1 MPYKPSPNTQCQ
13 HRSQLNR
20 RCRLPIAPTHPA
32 LCAFHARA
40 AAQAETR
47 QNAQLV
53 ATELLAGTENFSTPA
68 NVNLFLGNLL
78 KNFANH
84 QVSRR
89 DATTLAYIS
98 QLLLNS
104 HSVMHRQAKDA
115 QAAAT
120 AAKAA
125 EPQRIVIDMPRPNRG
140 HLDDPPSNRS
150 DGSSTPASSCNG
162 TTPAPTSSC
171 SGGSSDPLF
180 SPSSSAGE
188 SSDSHASSTAP
199 LQAPTTR
206 IGTTLST
213 TPSLTPTTQITTPPE
228 NCHPERSE
236 GSAFPPGQPHVNDPA
251 TPNTPTPNIP
261 PPHANKVLYHPD
273 DDDPANRSYPLP
285 TRSLQ
290 RVYGFSDRFRRHR
303 YGATQHFSPLT
314 ARHAPLVHPERRLR
328 RSAFHSP
335 LATPHSPLL
344 PSERYLSAA
353 IIASSIQPAVK
364 TKHSQQS
371 PARQRR
377 NLRRK
382 RSNPATPRPSTLSA
396 TLLDSAAT
404 AVQANAAPNLMI
416 SLFGK
421 NEPVEPSLLDKLKA
435 SVSKTK
441 AALSET
447 VDTIFQGQRKIDPA
461 LLKQLETALLSAD
474 IGVATTKE
482 ILQSIREKLD
492 RSALSDAS
500 QLKREIKSHIVRIL
514 NTPKPPATPSTNGTG
529 TRVIFIVG
537 VNGAG
542 KTTSIGKLANR
553 LKQEGRSVVLC
564 AADTFRA
571 AAIEQLAIWAERN
584 GIEMIKQKFG
594 ADPAA
599 VVYDAVA
606 AAKARGADIVIV
618 DTAGRL
624 HTKSN
629 LMAELEK
636 MKRTAAKVIPG
647 APHEVLLVLDATT
660 GQNGLAQAR
669 EFTST
674 VGVTGIILTKLDGT
688 AKGGI
693 VVPISRELNL
703 PIRFVGTGEQIN
715 DMVPF
720 DAETYADSLFT

>member
-1 MPYKPSPNTQCQ
+1 
-13 HRSQLNR
+13 
-20 RCRLPIAPTHPA
+20 
-32 LCAFHARA
+32 
-40 AAQAETR
+40 
-47 QNAQLV
+47 
-53 ATELLAGTENFSTPA
+53 
-68 NVNLFLGNLL
+68 
-78 KNFANH
+78 
-84 QVSRR
+84 
-89 DATTLAYIS
+89 
-98 QLLLNS
+98 
-104 HSVMHRQAKDA
+104 
-115 QAAAT
+115 
-120 AAKAA
+120 
-125 EPQRIVIDMPRPNRG
+125 
-140 HLDDPPSNRS
+140 
-150 DGSSTPASSCNG
+150 
-162 TTPAPTSSC
+162 
-171 SGGSSDPLF
+171 
-180 SPSSSAGE
+180 
-188 SSDSHASSTAP
+188 
-199 LQAPTTR
+199 
-206 IGTTLST
+206 
-213 TPSLTPTTQITTPPE
+213 
-228 NCHPERSE
+228 
-236 GSAFPPGQPHVNDPA
+236 
-251 TPNTPTPNIP
+251 
-261 PPHANKVLYHPD
+261 
-273 DDDPANRSYPLP
+273 
-285 TRSLQ
+285 
-290 RVYGFSDRFRRHR
+290 
-303 YGATQHFSPLT
+303 
-314 ARHAPLVHPERRLR
+314 
-328 RSAFHSP
+328 
-335 LATPHSPLL
+335 
-344 PSERYLSAA
+344 
-353 IIASSIQPAVK
+353 
-364 TKHSQQS
+364 
-371 PARQRR
+371 
-377 NLRRK
+377 
-382 RSNPATPRPSTLSA
+382 
-396 TLLDSAAT
+396 
-404 AVQANAAPNLMI
+404 MI

-421 NEPVEPSLLDKLKA
+421 PEKVEPTLLEKLKA

-447 VDTIFQGQRKIDPA
+447 VDTIFQGQRNIDPA
-461 LLKQLETALLSAD
+461 LLKTLETALLSAD
-474 IGVATTKE
+474 LGVATTKE
-482 ILQSIREKLD
+482 ILESVREKLD

-514 NTPKPPATPSTNGTG
+514 NTAQPLATASTNGTG

-669 EFTST
+669 EFTSI

-720 DAETYADSLFT
+720 DAETYADSIFN